1 MDRAAGRPDNLRA
14 IRPLRHGLNPLFPGC
29 LKIGMSIGLALGA
42 VWYAFMYRK
51 LKRIDIAALMHL
63 ATIQQA
69 VPRA

>member
-1 MDRAAGRPDNLRA
+1 MDYSVVKQKAYPVVSW
-14 IRPLRHGLNPLFPGC
+14 LF
-29 LKIGMSIGLALGA
+29 KDWMSIGLALGA

-63 ATIQQA
+63 ATIHQA

>member
-1 MDRAAGRPDNLRA
+1 
-14 IRPLRHGLNPLFPGC
+14 
-29 LKIGMSIGLALGA
+29 MSMGLALGA

-63 ATIQQA
+63 ATIHQA